1 MKNKLHLRFCA
12 VLSLSVLSLVG
23 AFGSAQA
30 AKTAANVSKVARSAP
45 QSTVAPT
52 SGKDA
57 PPPTTMGASEERGK
71 VTSESSI
78 SVEKREDNVT
88 QKKKQG
94 QSLREKREAGGRR
107 VSQSEI
113 QRVIGEKKLSG
124 AINDE
129 ISYGEQMLTK
139 QPKNSPQRSKILQRL
154 IERYHEKSLLVFFA
168 ESRKYDIDWK
178 RWDKGG
184 RSGPEPILE
193 TKRSEEWTGKV
204 VQKAQQ
210 MITEYPKDNEI
221 DEAYFQIA
229 YALDSLGKR
238 KEGAAYYSQLVAKFP
253 NSVRVADSHFA
264 LGEFYFDMTD
274 FRKALAS
281 FSEAGKYTRASI
293 YPWAVYKTGW
303 CHYNLKD
310 YRNALG
316 AFQKVVEVA
325 VTAKNSTS
333 EGRQRLKEEALRDMI
348 NPYAELQ
355 DIDGAERYFARV
367 GGSKYFGELLTRLAN
382 ALREQGQ
389 FEKSIAVLKRFISRS
404 PTELT
409 AADIQIQIVDTA
421 NLMSDKKVLWTE
433 LNVLLKNYNPDSIW
447 GKKNAQSPEF
457 KNLADRVHTVAINYP
472 KQMHAD
478 AQKARSRYLFE
489 QAAMGYQL
497 YLTEYPN
504 HPEAED
510 IRFLLGEIQY
520 QQGKYP
526 EARKTFWA
534 IAEKEREKKGKNF
547 SKAAQYLLSASYIP
561 IEETMKKL
569 RSRAVKLTDPEK
581 PIDPAILEYLRVCDK
596 IIEWFPTSNSVKD
609 CELDSA
615 EVFLKHSQFAKA
627 EEGLWKIAR
636 KYPKGKEGRDAA
648 GLLLFMA
655 SKDSKKLV
663 KISEELA
670 KIEDYKSGDIG
681 KRLAAIDESN
691 QFEKTM
697 ELEKSGAFLKAAEN
711 FERLAKAN
719 PKGPEADKAWYN
731 AGLNY
736 KKAGESGKAVAAF
749 TRVVTDYPKTS
760 QAPDALLAIIEIYD
774 SQLKFDGVASS
785 SLKFLELYPNDKRA
799 SVVRR
804 EACLV
809 YKAKND
815 VSGVQKTCGAI
826 VKAGGAD
833 VALAAE
839 ALAEVYSRSGRHE
852 DLISVTDNYLIK
864 LPVSSSEKILY
875 LARAAEA
882 ERKLGRRTKAA
893 ARENQIMG
901 FFQREKGKI
910 SGEALAFVGKAEFD
924 KHVPILQKYAS
935 TKLVARKTDGSD
947 LGASIANK
955 QALLQSLEQN
965 FQKVVASGDSEW
977 GVAAMVTIGGAY
989 EVFANDLRNPPMPP
1003 GVSEA
1008 QFKPIRDQ
1016 IAALAAKPAQKA
1028 AVYYKQA
1035 TDVVAKFGVYNEY
1048 SKKAVAS
1055 LARLDPQ
1062 NYREVNEWIPETA
1075 YVAAQWS
1082 SSGPAARALKYL
1094 GE

>member
-1 MKNKLHLRFCA
+1 MKNYQQLRVSAILVLCA
-12 VLSLSVLSLVG
+12 LWS
-23 AFGSAQA
+23 FGSFGFAQA
-30 AKTAANVSKVARSAP
+30 PSTRAAGSKNARPVAQRSGAA
-45 QSTVAPT
+45 S

-57 PPPTTMGASEERGK
+57 PTPTTLGGSEERGK
-71 VTSESSI
+71 VKSDSSVT
-78 SVEKREDNVT
+78 VEKRDDNVT
-88 QKKKQG
+88 QQKKQG

-129 ISYGEQMLTK
+129 ITYGEQMLKK
-139 QPKNSPQRSKILQRL
+139 QPKNSPQRSKIMQRL

-184 RSGPEPILE
+184 RTGTEPMLDN
-193 TKRSEEWTGKV
+193 KRSQEWTGKV

-229 YALDSLGKR
+229 YALDTLGKR
-238 KEGAAYYSQLVAKFP
+238 KEAAGYYSQLVGKFP

-274 FRKALAS
+274 FRKALTS
-281 FSEAGKYTRASI
+281 FGEAAKFTRSSI

-316 AFQKVVEVA
+316 SFQKVVEVSA
-325 VTAKNSTS
+325 TAKNFTA

-348 NPYAELQ
+348 NPYSELQ
-355 DIDGAERYFARV
+355 DIDGAERYFSRV
-367 GGSKYFGELLTRLAN
+367 GGTKYFGELLKRLAD

-421 NLMSDKKVLWTE
+421 NLIADKKVLWTE
-433 LNVLLKNYNPDSIW
+433 INVLLKNYNPDTIW
-447 GKKNAQSPEF
+447 GKKNAQNLEF
-457 KNLADRVHTVAINYP
+457 KNLAERVHTVAINYP
-472 KQMHAD
+472 KQMHSD
-478 AQKARSRYLFE
+478 AQKSKSRYLYE
-489 QAAMGYQL
+489 QAALGYQL
-497 YLTEYPN
+497 YLVEFPSR
-504 HPEAED
+504 PEAEE

-520 QQGKYP
+520 QQAQYP

-534 IAEKEREKKGKNF
+534 ITEKEKEKKGKNF
-547 SKAAQYLLSASYIP
+547 GKAAQYLLSASYIP

-569 RSRAVKLTDPEK
+569 RARAVKLSDPEK

-596 IIEWFPTSNSVKD
+596 IVEWFPTSSSVKD

-615 EVFLKHSQFAKA
+615 EIFLKHNHFAKA

-655 SKDSKKLV
+655 SKDTKKLV
-663 KISEELA
+663 KTSEELA
-670 KIEDYKSGDIG
+670 KIEDYRSGDIG

-736 KKAGESGKAVAAF
+736 KKAGESAKAVAAF

-774 SQLKFDGVASS
+774 SQLKFDGVAAS
-785 SLKFLELYPNDKRA
+785 SLKFLELYPTDKRA
-799 SVVRR
+799 AVVRR

-815 VSGVQKTCGAI
+815 VSGAQKTCGAI

-839 ALAEVYSRSGRHE
+839 ALAEVYRTNGRHA
-852 DLISVTDNYLIK
+852 DLVAVTDTYLIK

-882 ERKLGRRTKAA
+882 ERKLGMRTKAA

-901 FFQREKGKI
+901 FYGREKGKI
-910 SGEALAFVGKAEFD
+910 SGEALAYVGKAEFD
-924 KHVPILQKYAS
+924 KHTPVLQKYAG

-955 QALLQSLEQN
+955 QAMLQSLEQSY
-965 FQKVVASGDSEW
+965 QKVIATGDSEW
-977 GVAAMVTIGGAY
+977 GVAAMVTIAGAY

-1003 GVSEA
+1003 GIPEA
-1008 QFKPIRDQ
+1008 QLKPIRDQ
-1016 IAALAAKPAQKA
+1016 IVALAAKPAQKA
-1028 AVYYKQA
+1028 AAYYKQA
-1035 TDVVAKFGVYNEY
+1035 TEVVAKFGVYNEY

-1062 NYREVNEWIPETA
+1062 NYREVSEWIPETA

-1082 SSGPAARALKYL
+1082 ATGPAARALKYL